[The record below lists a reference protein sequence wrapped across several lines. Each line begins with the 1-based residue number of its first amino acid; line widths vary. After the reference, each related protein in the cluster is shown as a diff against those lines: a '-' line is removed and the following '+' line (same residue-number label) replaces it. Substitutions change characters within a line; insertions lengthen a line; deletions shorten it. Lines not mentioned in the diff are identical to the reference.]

1 MDRFAETFYKGGTN
15 FTDVYYPG
23 SGLGVTSVSG
33 VCSGLAGTCTVGN
46 VGALCS
52 GGTQQADAQCS
63 QSLSLDSTA
72 LSIGRNRRDIENLT
86 QAANIDIPVI
96 AFGGSN
102 GLAVVP
108 ASFLGFANSIGV
120 CTKPGCDG
128 TPRVVNA
135 TMPNPAF
142 PTYGG
147 EDGGFEVVMA
157 EGFAHVDVLTAQ
169 DDVNNPIPAALFDFL
184 TRNAQ

>member
-1 MDRFAETFYKGGTN
+1 MLPVPQPRFECALDR
-15 FTDVYYPG
+15 P
-23 SGLGVTSVSG
+23 
-33 VCSGLAGTCTVGN
+33 
-46 VGALCS
+46 
-52 GGTQQADAQCS
+52 
-63 QSLSLDSTA
+63 
-72 LSIGRNRRDIENLT
+72 RNRRDIENLT

-147 EDGGFEVVMA
+147 ENGGYEVVMA